1 MVIPGWIETVK
12 GAVSGLFGE
21 GGIGKIIDD
30 VTTNKEERGEIKAK
44 LDKIQNDFQEKV
56 MEIAL
61 EQEKL
66 KLEEMKAYLADTQ
79 DARKSNAEI
88 QNSDKASWLSK
99 NVAYCID
106 IFVIIIWGF
115 LTIYLIG
122 NSLKIIKT
130 SQVDLTGIYGLY
142 AAVTGVAMTIIN
154 FHRGSSRGSE
164 DKQKHLNE
172 MMKK

>member
-1 MVIPGWIETVK
+1 MMP
-12 GAVSGLFGE
+12 LP
-21 GGIGKIIDD
+21 IGKIAEAAGKITESIAGSFTSLFKRKEGIMAKEVDLKE
-30 VTTNKEERGEIKAK
+30 VEAEVNKVIQDHILELAK
-44 LDKIQNDFQEKV
+44 VQQAEYEAMLKDTANAREQNISIQE
-56 MEIAL
+56 
-61 EQEKL
+61 
-66 KLEEMKAYLADTQ
+66 
-79 DARKSNAEI
+79 
-88 QNSDKASWLSK
+88 SDKASWLSK

-106 IFVIIIWGF
+106 IFVIVIWGF

-172 MMKK
+172 MMKNK